1 MNGAVSRMKV
11 KTPVS
16 SPAATVRAPKGNA
29 LVEAAGKKA
38 EQLSSD
44 TGSDHVLVVYEGN
57 EAQIFCEPPV
67 PRPSSSAEAQG
78 PQVPLK
84 THVNKTN

>member
-1 MNGAVSRMKV
+1 MKL

-16 SPAATVRAPKGNA
+16 TPAATVRAPKGNA

-44 TGSDHVLVVYEGN
+44 TGSHHVLVVYEGN

-67 PRPSSSAEAQG
+67 PKPIEAQG
-78 PQVPLK
+78 PQMPLK
-84 THVNKTN
+84 PNVNKTN